1 MSKFEVTAIS
11 KRPSGLIAPSL
22 AGLGLNNCY
31 RLQEMRP
38 WNSASVL
45 PLEFNLGALPGIQ
58 PQCSP
63 WNSVWVLSLEI
74 NLGAPP
80 GIQPGCSP
88 LDST

>member
-11 KRPSGLIAPSL
+11 KRSSGLIAPSL

-45 PLEFNLGALPGIQ
+45 
-58 PQCSP
+58 
-63 WNSVWVLSLEI
+63 SLEI

-88 LDST
+88 LDSAWVRPLEFSLGAPPIYN